1 MPRPPMLLSPRYM
14 FVVSLF
20 GLPYARNSSRRY
32 LEDEVITYTEENPAA
47 QRDEDYVY
55 VYRGDALNEE
65 ELFQLSAQE
74 DIKLVLIAG
83 PHL

>member
-1 MPRPPMLLSPRYM
+1 MAEEKITAS
-14 FVVSLF
+14 SSEK
-20 GLPYARNSSRRY
+20 NS
-32 LEDEVITYTEENPAA
+32 AA

-55 VYRGDALNEE
+55 VYRGDALNGE